1 MPLWRVR
8 CYLNGYDPGE
18 REERAMSPLFHGS
31 AASGPVS
38 DEAPVRP
45 PLDLMQPA
53 EVATATF
60 ALG

>member
-1 MPLWRVR
+1 MSLFSHHRDRPAP
-8 CYLNGYDPGE
+8 DAGE
-18 REERAMSPLFHGS
+18 VPA
-31 AASGPVS
+31 
-38 DEAPVRP
+38 RP